1 MVVLVVLVL
10 LTGFVVLVVVVLV
23 ITFFP
28 HTPKE
33 VVFFLTCRGTE
44 GAGMVVF
51 LHCFPAE
58 LH

>member
-1 MVVLVVLVL
+1 MVVLVL